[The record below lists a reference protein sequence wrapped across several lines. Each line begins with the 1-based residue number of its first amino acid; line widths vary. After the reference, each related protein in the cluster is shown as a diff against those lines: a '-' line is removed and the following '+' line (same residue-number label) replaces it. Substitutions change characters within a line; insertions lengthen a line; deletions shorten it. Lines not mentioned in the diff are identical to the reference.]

1 MKTVDRSKIRS
12 LAKLTLLSGESQ
24 ASKTLMSLRASI
36 KNKSTYQKLRV
47 LINEVGLFYNTERNN
62 SLDVENNLAYVLG
75 YSVIHEDTQ

>member
-12 LAKLTLLSGESQ
+12 LAKLTLLSGESN

-36 KNKSTYQKLRV
+36 KNESTYRKLRA
-47 LINEVGLFYNTERNN
+47 LINEVGLFYNTESSN

-75 YSVIHEDTQ
+75 YNVIYEDTQ